1 MTLLLVLLI
10 FGLPAYAFWSLVPGL
25 DPIGRLVVASAASP
39 ALVSAVAGVM
49 LVTGLWSPG
58 WGLVAVFV
66 VSGLMLLAALVHRAR
81 RRPPVLP
88 AVVPRRPAPSIP
100 AVPAA
105 GPEEND
111 EWIFHP

>member
-1 MTLLLVLLI
+1 MLLMLLI
-10 FGLPAYAFWSLVPGL
+10 FGLPGFAFWLLVPGL

-39 ALVSAVAGVM
+39 TLVSVVAGVM
-49 LVTGLWSPG
+49 LVTGVWSPG
-58 WGLVAVFV
+58 WGLVAVFLI
-66 VSGLMLLAALVHRAR
+66 SGLTLPAALARRAR
-81 RRPPVLP
+81 SRPPVLP
-88 AVVPRRPAPSIP
+88 AVVPRQARPPVP